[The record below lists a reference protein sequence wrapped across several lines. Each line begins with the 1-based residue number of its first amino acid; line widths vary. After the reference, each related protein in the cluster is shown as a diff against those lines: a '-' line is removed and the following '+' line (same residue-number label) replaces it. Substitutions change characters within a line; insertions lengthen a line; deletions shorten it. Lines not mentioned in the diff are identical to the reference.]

1 MENASMSAS
10 PSAPAPFLTKLYKL
24 VDDSTTNDTVC
35 WSHNGRAFVVEREAE
50 FIRDI
55 LPKYFKHNTLA
66 SFTSQLHVYVS
77 INSAALYLLPLC
89 SY

>member
-35 WSHNGRAFVVEREAE
+35 WAFVVEREAE

-55 LPKYFKHNTLA
+55 LPKYFKHSTLA